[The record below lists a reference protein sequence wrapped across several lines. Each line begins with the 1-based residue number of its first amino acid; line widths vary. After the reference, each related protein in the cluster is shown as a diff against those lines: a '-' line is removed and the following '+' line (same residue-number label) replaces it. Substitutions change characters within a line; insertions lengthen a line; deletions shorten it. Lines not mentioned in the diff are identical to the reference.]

1 MIEWD
6 EGSGILLVEGRPYQ
20 AAAVP
25 GVPHRIPP
33 TRRGP
38 RTPADPPRFTLP
50 VRPGL
55 VAQIT
60 LHRDGAAGIELWA
73 GEPEETDGIAV
84 LSDSGFPYA
93 LARIP
98 LCSCGDRGCGNLP
111 LQLNADPVS
120 GATLLSTLE
129 LVEGL
134 RWDDRSA
141 TRSQETWQ
149 PETYRG

>member
-6 EGSGILLVEGRPYQ
+6 EGSGILLVEGRRYQ

-25 GVPHRIPP
+25 RVPP

-38 RTPADPPRFTLP
+38 RIPDEPPRVTLP

-60 LHRDGAAGIELWA
+60 LHRDGTAGIELWA
-73 GEPEETDGIAV
+73 GQPEETDGIAV

-93 LARIP
+93 MAGIP
-98 LCSCGDRGCGNLP
+98 LCGCGDRGCGNSP

-120 GATLLSTLE
+120 AETLLGTLE
-129 LVEGL
+129 LVAEL
-134 RWDDRSA
+134 RWDDRPA
-141 TRSQETWQ
+141 IRARQTWQ
-149 PETYRG
+149 PELCRD